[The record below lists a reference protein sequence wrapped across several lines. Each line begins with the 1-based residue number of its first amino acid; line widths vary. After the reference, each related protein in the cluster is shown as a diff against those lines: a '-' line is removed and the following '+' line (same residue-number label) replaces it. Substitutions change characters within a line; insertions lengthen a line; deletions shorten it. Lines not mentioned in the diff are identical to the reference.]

1 MKTKLN
7 LFISVFVLTAFII
20 AGSFVITGCGK
31 QDQKTDGDKK
41 DTSKTTTQQ
50 NTTAGENKTQTTT
63 GQDNKSNE
71 LGIKEGMP
79 ADYPKDIPQPVNSKC
94 LGSLNTTEGTVVT
107 FESTDKPRA
116 ILAPF
121 TEAVEKVGF
130 KKPEP
135 EQMSDDGGMA
145 MWKMDKREVSI
156 MLAWDKEKS
165 VCSVV
170 VTYK

>member
-1 MKTKLN
+1 MKTKFN
-7 LFISVFVLTAFII
+7 LFFTAVTLSAMLI
-20 AGSFVITGCGK
+20 AGCGK

-41 DTSKTTTQQ
+41 DTTKSTTQQ
-50 NTTAGENKTQTTT
+50 NTTAGDNKTQTTT
-63 GQDNKSNE
+63 GQENKSNE

-79 ADYPKDIPQPVNSKC
+79 ADYPKDIPTPVNSKC

-116 ILAPF
+116 VLAPF
-121 TEAVEKVGF
+121 NEAVEKIGF
-130 KKPEP
+130 KKSEA
-135 EQMSDDGGMA
+135 EQMSDDGGMV